1 MSLVTRLFLSFSLDL
16 YFTCKHTAITVP
28 AFSGQSYLTIP
39 APTSTISSSFTL
51 AFSLRTRT
59 PTSLLIYA
67 TGTNES
73 FIALELQAGVLVFR
87 YSLGSGA
94 AAVRGNFFPVADGS
108 WHHITLS
115 IQDGVGSLTID
126 NAAVFTSSTATTVS
140 QHVILLSPLYIG
152 GVGNFSLLHS
162 QLLSHTS
169 GLVGCITDFTLNG
182 SSVNLLERALSGMRI
197 SQCVM
202 GRCSSTTCLNG
213 GICIDDTNAP
223 LGYYCRCSLGF
234 AGENCGQGLCL
245 FFNYSVYVVD
255 MSVMIMRMCLK
266 IIIKEL
272 GENIMLF
279 LFFFLF
285 SHPSFPHHLP
295 ISLALLLFPTTFP
308 LLSSP
313 LLSLNRH
320 QHHSA
325 LLHRTIL
332 QLPCP
337 TSSLKCPR
345 CFYN

>member
-1 MSLVTRLFLSFSLDL
+1 MLLVTRLLLSFSFDL

-28 AFSGQSYLTIP
+28 SFSGQSYLTIP
-39 APTSTISSSFTL
+39 APTSTISGSFAL

-73 FIALELQAGVLVFR
+73 FIALELQAGLLVFR

-108 WHHITLS
+108 WHHIAIS

-126 NAAVFTSSTATTVS
+126 NAAMFTSSTPTTVS
-140 QHVILLSPLYIG
+140 QQVILMSPLYIG
-152 GVGNFSLLHS
+152 GVGNFSLLHP

-182 SSVNLLERALSGMRI
+182 SSVNLLERALSGVRI

-213 GICIDDTNAP
+213 GICIDNTNSP

-245 FFNYSVYVVD
+245 FFNYSVYIVD
-255 MSVMIMRMCLK
+255 MSAMMITRMCLK

-272 GENIMLF
+272 GENMMLF
-279 LFFFLF
+279 LFFFFF

-295 ISLALLLFPTTFP
+295 ISLLFPTTFL
-308 LLSSP
+308 LLSSLSPFLPPP
-313 LLSLNRH
+313 LS
-320 QHHSA
+320 Q
-325 LLHRTIL
+325 
-332 QLPCP
+332 Q
-337 TSSLKCPR
+337 TSTS
-345 CFYN
+345 